1 MTMTKSNALFLGQ
14 DLRSLWREVR
24 QAWAHAQDHAPLSW
38 LTPVVPVRLLQ
49 ADGGE
54 SVWLGGSK
62 QDISRKAIK
71 TQLIAVE
78 LPHDLVLQVARSLPP
93 IGEADLHGAIALHVQ
108 SVSPFS
114 EADLVWG
121 YRTRSLSGGGA
132 TADIA
137 LAYRRHVLA
146 YLNAQAHRITGS
158 IAPEVWVSVSTDAP
172 IVMQGFGEPSRR
184 VQMARGRFTRYAFLA
199 TACALLGAIAI
210 TPSFQLRARALDAYT
225 QHEALVKKTAPLV
238 MQREA
243 LMKAADGLSVLA
255 ELQAARIEPLR
266 VLDKLTRALPDDTA
280 LQNLVLKEQKVT
292 ITGLTANA
300 SALMQLLSEQEGVR
314 EVRAPSPAMRS
325 GGDSKENFTIEF
337 LVDPRV
343 FGVSPQM
350 PAPGNA
356 ASTPSAAAQQP
367 SLPASGSK
375 S

>member
-1 MTMTKSNALFLGQ
+1 
-14 DLRSLWREVR
+14 
-24 QAWAHAQDHAPLSW
+24 
-38 LTPVVPVRLLQ
+38 
-49 ADGGE
+49 
-54 SVWLGGSK
+54 
-62 QDISRKAIK
+62 
-71 TQLIAVE
+71 
-78 LPHDLVLQVARSLPP
+78 
-93 IGEADLHGAIALHVQ
+93 
-108 SVSPFS
+108 
-114 EADLVWG
+114 
-121 YRTRSLSGGGA
+121 
-132 TADIA
+132 
-137 LAYRRHVLA
+137 
-146 YLNAQAHRITGS
+146 
-158 IAPEVWVSVSTDAP
+158 
-172 IVMQGFGEPSRR
+172 
-184 VQMARGRFTRYAFLA
+184 
-199 TACALLGAIAI
+199 
-210 TPSFQLRARALDAYT
+210 
-225 QHEALVKKTAPLV
+225 
-238 MQREA
+238 
-243 LMKAADGLSVLA
+243 MKAADGLSVLA